1 LAAKLCDASPWAGS
15 GTAEWFNLILEKG
28 NYALSYGV
36 GSLFENIHVTD
47 CYGIIWTQV
56 IYNFNVKNVYG
67 RGLTKTAVLS
77 NSWSGTGYLI
87 NADLDVWAFTWNGT
101 CTGKVYRQYTFNLK
115 VTEQDGTAINGATV
129 TLKDK
134 DDNQVFS
141 VSTAG
146 DGTIT
151 EQTVTRGYYGQAHG
165 DTLQDYSPHKLIIEK
180 AGFQTYEIQGITMEK
195 IDWTIKLAK
204 VVGVFLSFGS
214 PVVNLKKTDPENKN
228 VIVL

>member
-1 LAAKLCDASPWAGS
+1 MTFVWNIFWVD
-15 GTAEWFNLILEKG
+15 N
-28 NYALSYGV
+28 ALS
-36 GSLFENIHVTD
+36 
-47 CYGIIWTQV
+47 V
-56 IYNFNVKNVYG
+56 INM
-67 RGLTKTAVLS
+67 
-77 NSWSGTGYLI
+77 I
-87 NADLDVWAFTWNGT
+87 
-101 CTGKVYRQYTFNLK
+101 YRQYTFNLK

-141 VSTAG
+141 VSTAA

-151 EQTVTRGYYGQAHG
+151 EQTVTRGYYDQAHG

-204 VVGVFLSFGS
+204 AVGVFLSFGS
-214 PVVNLKKTDPENKN
+214 PVINLKKTDPENKN